1 MEIPEKVRNSERHA
15 HGWKDRE
22 ISERMSIRTTMFR
35 FAGKSPKIWKKS
47 DHGESPVRPEKAR
60 SPMEKVR
67 NGEIPMGKVR
77 KWKKPYGKSPMEK
90 VRWKP
95 EKVRWKKSGPA
106 GKSPAWGFSDGKS
119 PKSGKSPK
127 MGHAYTHF
135 FRNFMTSSTHT
146 FSARSEVSDRR

>member
-67 NGEIPMGKVR
+67 NGEIPTEKVR
-77 KWKKPYGKSPMEK
+77 K
-90 VRWKP
+90 R
-95 EKVRWKKSGPA
+95 KKSY
-106 GKSPAWGFSDGKS
+106 SLHSEIQW
-119 PKSGKSPK
+119 
-127 MGHAYTHF
+127 
-135 FRNFMTSSTHT
+135 T
-146 FSARSEVSDRR
+146 FSKSEVSRKKKNVPRIRKK

>member
-22 ISERMSIRTTMFR
+22 ISERMSIRMTMFR

-47 DHGESPVRPEKAR
+47 DNGKSPARPEKSR

-77 KWKKPYGKSPMEK
+77 KRKKPY
-90 VRWKP
+90 
-95 EKVRWKKSGPA
+95 VRWKKSGPA
-106 GKSPAWGFSDGKS
+106 GKSPVWGFSDGKS

-146 FSARSEVSDRR
+146 FSARSEVPDRR